1 MLAPHAPQPD
11 VMAVGGRLKG
21 AGEEEGRKRGGK
33 EEDGRRQ
40 DGGKTDLLL
49 RFFGSS
55 HFNEWIAVHYLW
67 RAKSEA
73 RAGAA
78 WVPRGGPGRVSS
90 QN

>member
-11 VMAVGGRLKG
+11 ATSPG
-21 AGEEEGRKRGGK
+21 ARHKRTGALSPSK
-33 EEDGRRQ
+33 SASNLQEDGK
-40 DGGKTDLLL
+40 GLLGKTDLLL

-67 RAKSEA
+67 RARSEA